1 MENNKYEQKP
11 NTGTIW
17 MDLQTKDGING
28 PYEVY
33 TGDALIGGQAMYVNA
48 YPRVTKTGK
57 QLLSLTFK
65 PKVPKDA
72 PKQDD
77 LSAPMPVMNGLAQ
90 FAEEKPKAEEIP
102 LEDLPF

>member
-57 QLLSLTFK
+57 HLLSLTFK
-65 PKVPKDA
+65 PKAPKADA
-72 PKQDD
+72 PRKT
-77 LSAPMPVMNGLAQ
+77 S
-90 FAEEKPKAEEIP
+90 
-102 LEDLPF
+102 LPRNPCP